1 MNEQK
6 LAKRRYCTSRSRMQ
20 YEMVAGKNEYVEAG
34 GKCYEEIGSVDR
46 ASNTKLVE
54 KKIMK
59 ISDIDVTR

>member
-1 MNEQK
+1 
-6 LAKRRYCTSRSRMQ
+6 MQ
-20 YEMVAGKNEYVEAG
+20 YEMVAGRNEYVEAG

>member
-1 MNEQK
+1 
-6 LAKRRYCTSRSRMQ
+6 MQ
-20 YEMVAGKNEYVEAG
+20 YEMVAGRNEYIGTG